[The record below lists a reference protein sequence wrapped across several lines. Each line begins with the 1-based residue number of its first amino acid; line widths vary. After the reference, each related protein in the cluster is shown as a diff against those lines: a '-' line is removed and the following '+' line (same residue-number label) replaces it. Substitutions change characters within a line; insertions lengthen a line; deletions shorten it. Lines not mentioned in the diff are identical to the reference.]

1 MFKMQSIYKE
11 FHGAVLLLYADLFS
25 PPVIFALLHIHNNFR
40 TVLTL
45 LSYRCVER
53 EIIYDMGICR
63 VLNSSTDYYGESAKI
78 KRGGGEISL
87 YIVSRTSCLL
97 LPEHITSTVDSNS
110 KSRSRLY

>member
-1 MFKMQSIYKE
+1 MFKMHTIYKE
-11 FHGAVLLLYADLFS
+11 SHGAVLLLYADLFS
-25 PPVIFALLHIHNNFR
+25 PRVIFAVLHIHNNFR

-45 LSYRCVER
+45 SSYRCVER

-63 VLNSSTDYYGESAKI
+63 FLNSSTDYYGERAKI
-78 KRGGGEISL
+78 KRGGGDISL

>member
-1 MFKMQSIYKE
+1 M
-11 FHGAVLLLYADLFS
+11 VLFITVCRL
-25 PPVIFALLHIHNNFR
+25 IFALLHIHNNFR

-45 LSYRCVER
+45 SSYRCVER

-63 VLNSSTDYYGESAKI
+63 VLNSSTDYYSERAKI
-78 KRGGGEISL
+78 KGGGEISL